1 MSGTEHRSLS
11 DEAPRTRSECQGGRG
26 RTTWTESRAP
36 KLDGGL
42 LMIQPEAEDP
52 RKASSADAV
61 DAVRPGPGE
70 HDVIGRNQAL
80 ADELIGLLV
89 DQRSEL
95 GDDGG
100 RDYAVRVEGET
111 LLKRAAAMLLL
122 NRALIVDAGLSGAG
136 AVRVP
141 GRGRFL
147 DSLPEAKGSTSL
159 IIAAGGGIVGGRVGV
174 GVSVNAGHEDQLIR

>member
-1 MSGTEHRSLS
+1 
-11 DEAPRTRSECQGGRG
+11 
-26 RTTWTESRAP
+26 
-36 KLDGGL
+36 
-42 LMIQPEAEDP
+42 
-52 RKASSADAV
+52 
-61 DAVRPGPGE
+61 
-70 HDVIGRNQAL
+70 L

-100 RDYAVRVEGET
+100 RDYVVRAEGET

-122 NRALIVDAGLSGAG
+122 NRASIVDAGLGGAG

-147 DSLPEAKGSTSL
+147 DSLPEAKGSASL